1 MQQELLLKTAFY
13 QVRHKHRKTWKK
25 VLWVLSSIVVFVTTY
40 ALILPAI
47 TMEPDYI
54 CGMEAHAHSED
65 CYSAPEVTAV
75 STLICTPDGLGLHVH
90 TNDCYDE
97 NGQLS
102 CGMADFVLHS
112 HEAHCYDADGELM
125 CTLPE
130 IKAHVHDE
138 TCWQQPHVHTE
149 LCYIQQ
155 RDQLLCTMEEGS
167 VHTHVDTCFGS
178 QENLICTLPEITPH
192 THTEAC
198 FEETRELLCTEP
210 EVQSH
215 LHSAS
220 CYTEETTRVCGEEE
234 SENHTHTETCFET
247 VTVLNCTMEETEGH
261 LHGETCYAEPV
272 YTLICTTEETEG
284 HTHSS
289 ACYETVRVVQCALE
303 ENLAHVHTDACF
315 ICTPVLQCE
324 ELTAEEGAV
333 PVLICEKE
341 ELFPHVHEA
350 ACFDSNGRCVC
361 GLLEITEHLHGENCF
376 AITLEQAE
384 EPVLSCGLEEH
395 EHTEGCV
402 AKDETES
409 IPTADQLLAEG
420 YYCGIAEHSH
430 ASEYGC
436 FTEEGLLMC
445 TMTEHGHTW
454 ICELAPSDFTAVET
468 AGEWE
473 ATLPELQGDLAAD
486 LIAVAESQLGY
497 EQSDINYIIENDEQ
511 MFYSR
516 YADCW
521 SYGEEPY
528 SDWNAMFVDFCL
540 EYAGITGVPPED
552 VTAKWPNELDNYGQW
567 HKNDGEFQPIPAD
580 MVFFDT
586 NGDDEADCVG
596 IITYVELE
604 NNHMTVIHE
613 RNGKVRERDYD
624 LDDADILGYARIPGN
639 EPVISSQPLP
649 GEIILPETFSY
660 EDEWLTLV
668 LKVSGCAALPEGAVL
683 PEGETQPEPTLTVR
697 MLDDESDLYWQL
709 MEAAQEHGEEGG
721 LLGLTAMEL
730 QFRYGEYLLDTTACT
745 ITAQLTLKESLL
757 APPVQRFSLRAADPV
772 PAPEAETGVEVA
784 VIQADGTQITGTD
797 TAFFETGAQMPTMTF
812 AVTNNV
818 IAVVTSQ
825 TANPSFTV
833 QYYAYVDQFILS
845 DSGTLDVINTDNGG
859 VNQGGIMPQN
869 GGTILKKYLTLNADG
884 TVADQS
890 VLTRVYKDYQYQYVE
905 APNLTYFN
913 RLFENGHYRLTNVW
927 ILKDGKSASSTT
939 ESDWNVYPADTHFT
953 NRPENATQTGAVL
966 IEEGTVIRLIYQVTN
981 GSYNNDT
988 NFFDYDITDGTI
1000 YSSYSTDTQ
1009 AFGSR
1014 VTSTS
1019 ATGSYYTQTDTPN
1032 GSGGTRG
1039 INLPGNYSGSGA
1051 KLAFGNDNTRVGL
1064 ASQSWTDPNGVSNL
1078 LNQFNRSANNANGAK
1093 GCTFGLAN
1101 YLTTAGNIVFSNGVI
1116 APNLFGEGAPNG
1128 RTYFNGYELFFQREG
1143 DTYTLSKV
1151 LNGSGGTVLSNLNRF
1166 EHPHS
1171 NYQHIWSN
1179 DFWPMDNV
1187 YPYVNNYVS
1196 GHDMKFGG
1204 SNGTKTIGV
1213 GAVKSGSYTEQF
1225 PDSDDFLFH
1234 NSYFGM
1240 HYAVNFELTADYVGP
1255 LEYLFF
1261 GDDDMWV
1268 FLSPADQ
1275 NGNITGNG
1283 RLVCDIGGVHSSVGQ
1298 YVNLWDYIDR
1308 ENRTSDQNYVLSF
1321 FYTERGASG
1330 SSCYMQFTLPSVS
1343 SATPEQTT
1351 GTLRV
1356 EKEVS
1361 GAVADMDGEY
1371 SFTINFKKDNALL
1384 QDDYAYTR
1392 HNSNGE
1398 IIGRDVIISTG
1409 GTFRLKHGEYIIVKY
1424 LPVGTEYT
1432 ITEEAGDYVTTVA
1445 INGKVTETTEATGT
1459 IQLVKQDTVTYTNT
1473 FYYELPETGGGGVAN
1488 YRICGGLL
1496 MAVPLLWVLRRQRF
1510 RGRRATGG

>member
-13 QVRHKHRKTWKK
+13 QVRHKHRRTWKK

-65 CYSAPEVTAV
+65 CYTAPEVTAV

-97 NGQLS
+97 NGQPS

-138 TCWQQPHVHTE
+138 ACWQQPHVHTE

-167 VHTHVDTCFGS
+167 VHTHVDTCFIP
-178 QENLICTLPEITPH
+178 QDNLICTLAEIAPH
-192 THTEAC
+192 THTTEAC

-210 EVQSH
+210 EVQPH

-272 YTLICTTEETEG
+272 YTLICANEETEG
-284 HTHSS
+284 HTHS
-289 ACYETVRVVQCALE
+289 AVCYETVPVMDCALE

-315 ICTPVLQCE
+315 VCTPVLQCE

-333 PVLICEKE
+333 PVLVCEE
-341 ELFPHVHEA
+341 EERFLHTHES
-350 ACFDSNGRCVC
+350 ACFDPSGHCVC
-361 GLLEITEHLHGENCF
+361 GLLEIKEHLHGENCF
-376 AITLEQAE
+376 AVTLEQAE
-384 EPVLSCGLEEH
+384 EPVLSCGFEEH

-409 IPTADQLLAEG
+409 IPTTDQLLAEG

-473 ATLPELQGDLAAD
+473 ATLPQLQGRAAAD

-516 YADCW
+516 YADWW

-528 SDWNAMFVDFCL
+528 SDWNAKFVSFCL
-540 EYAGITGVPPED
+540 EYAGITSVPPED

-624 LDDADILGYARIPGN
+624 LDDADILGYTRIPGN

-757 APPVQRFSLRAADPV
+757 APPVQLFSLRAADPV

-818 IAVVTSQ
+818 IAVATTT
-825 TANPSFTV
+825 TANPHFSV
-833 QYYAYVDQFILS
+833 QYYANIPRVQWS
-845 DSGTLDVINTDNGG
+845 NTAGTSGTLTIINTEGGNLPKNG
-859 VNQGGIMPQN
+859 QTIPRKYLRLDSDM
-869 GGTILKKYLTLNADG
+869 TILRQNTLTE
-884 TVADQS
+884 
-890 VLTRVYKDYQYQYVE
+890 VYAEHDYEYIT

-913 RLFENGHYRLTNVW
+913 RLYENANYSLKEVW
-927 ILKDGKSASSTT
+927 MLKSGRSADSTDPTDWEILDP
-939 ESDWNVYPADTHFT
+939 DIIHFT
-953 NRPENATQTGAVL
+953 NREESVSDTTILIHDGA
-966 IEEGTVIRLIYQVTN
+966 VIRLVYDTTQNDYQNKV
-981 GSYNNDT
+981 
-988 NFFDYDITDGTI
+988 NFYDYDITDGKI
-1000 YSSYSTDTQ
+1000 YSSEANARAQTNPVSKAASGTAYYMKVDNLTATDQ
-1009 AFGSR
+1009 E
-1014 VTSTS
+1014 
-1019 ATGSYYTQTDTPN
+1019 
-1032 GSGGTRG
+1032 G
-1039 INLPGNYSGSGA
+1039 INLPSNYGSSGT

-1064 ASQSWTDPNGVSNL
+1064 SWNTWSGQT
-1078 LNQFNRSANNANGAK
+1078 LNKYNSNNADGG
-1093 GCTFGLAN
+1093 GCTFGIASTLEDGKINYAN
-1101 YLTTAGNIVFSNGVI
+1101 GIT
-1116 APNLFGEGAPNG
+1116 APNLFDDGAANG
-1128 RTYFNGYELFFQREG
+1128 KTEFPDCTLEFDRVG
-1143 DTYTLSKV
+1143 DTYTLKTV
-1151 LNGSGGTVLSNLNRF
+1151 YDKSGNVIDSGLDTFIERWNWN
-1166 EHPHS
+1166 
-1171 NYQHIWSN
+1171 NTKTIYAN
-1179 DFWPMDNV
+1179 DFWPMDSA
-1187 YPYVNNYVS
+1187 YSYKNNYVS
-1196 GHDMKFGG
+1196 GHDMKFGAVR
-1204 SNGTKTIGV
+1204 NFHIFIGAPT
-1213 GAVKSGSYTEQF
+1213 GENEDGLEGN
-1225 PDSDDFLFH
+1225 PESDDNIDH
-1234 NSYFGM
+1234 NAYFGM
-1240 HYAVNFELTADYVGP
+1240 QYAVNFELTEDYIGP

-1268 FLSPADQ
+1268 FLTHPDGTSEL
-1275 NGNITGNG
+1275 I
-1283 RLVCDIGGVHSSVGQ
+1283 CDIGGVHSSVGE
-1298 YVNLWDYIDR
+1298 YVNLWDYIED
-1308 ENRTSDQNYVLSF
+1308 NASGTHTLSF
-1321 FYTERGASG
+1321 YYTERGASG

-1343 SATPEQTT
+1343 SATPEQST
-1351 GTLRV
+1351 GHLRV
-1356 EKEVS
+1356 EKEVV
-1361 GAVADMDGEY
+1361 GAVVDYSKEYHFDIKFTDAQGNRLLDEY
-1371 SFTINFKKDNALL
+1371 S
-1384 QDDYAYTR
+1384 YTR
-1392 HNSNGE
+1392 YDKDGTVIKTD
-1398 IIGRDVIISTG
+1398 IILYDG
-1409 GTFRLKHGEYIIVKY
+1409 GSFELRGGEYIIVRY
-1424 LPVGTEYT
+1424 LPDGAKYE
-1432 ITEEAGDYVTTVA
+1432 ITEANPDNSFVTTV
-1445 INGKVTETTEATGT
+1445 NGEETNTATGT
-1459 IQLVKQDTVTYTNT
+1459 VEKMHTEVVTYTNT